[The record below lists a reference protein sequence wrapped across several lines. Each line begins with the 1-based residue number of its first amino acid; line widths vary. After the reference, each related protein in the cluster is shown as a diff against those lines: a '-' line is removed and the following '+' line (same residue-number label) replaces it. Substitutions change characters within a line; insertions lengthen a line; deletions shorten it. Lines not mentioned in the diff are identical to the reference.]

1 MGLVFLL
8 CMYGLQWTWGLARGT
23 GIERM
28 VIDQAT
34 VQTAVALIRHLSPD
48 LQVTPQGA
56 RLLAP
61 GGGLNVYNGCEGTE
75 LLFLLI
81 AALVAYPF
89 SWRWR
94 LIGLSTGVAFVF
106 VLNQARL
113 LLLFYSFRADRLLF
127 AQLHGLVAPLLLM
140 MITLAFVAWL
150 IRQDALQAARPGHG
164 SRAAST

>member
-1 MGLVFLL
+1 MGLVILL

-23 GIERM
+23 GIEHM

-34 VQTAVALIRHLSPD
+34 VQTAAALIRHIDPD

-56 RLLAP
+56 RLIAP

-81 AALVAYPF
+81 AALAAYPF

-94 LIGLSTGVAFVF
+94 LIGLGTGVVFVF

-113 LLLFYSFRADRLLF
+113 LLLFYSFRADRMLF
-127 AQLHGLVAPLLLM
+127 AQLHGLIAPLLLM
-140 MITLAFVAWL
+140 MLTLAFVAWL
-150 IRQDALQAARPGHG
+150 IHQDAILAARSGQH